1 MANPANRAYLAA
13 RSAHKRLMGVT
24 VTVSRGLN
32 TSAPL
37 TATVGFSGSV
47 TYESDGS
54 SLYTRNRDYLINIAE
69 YNVGGD
75 AVDPQKHD
83 VITEVI
89 HGVVRQFQVLE
100 SNGNGV
106 SASSDSGFTVWRVHT
121 KEM

>member
-24 VTVSRGLN
+24 ITVSRGLN

-37 TATVGFSGSV
+37 VATVGFSGSV
-47 TYESDGS
+47 SYESDGT

-75 AVDPQKHD
+75 AVDPRKFD
-83 VITEVI
+83 VITEIVN
-89 HGVVRQFQVLE
+89 GVVRQFQVLD
-100 SNGNGV
+100 SSGDGV
-106 SASSDSGFTVWRVHT
+106 AASSDSGFTVWRVHT
-121 KEM
+121 KEL

>member
-47 TYESDGS
+47 SYESDGS

-75 AVDPQKHD
+75 AVDPRKFD
-83 VITEVI
+83 VITEIVN
-89 HGVVRQFQVLE
+89 GVVRQFQVLD
-100 SNGNGV
+100 SSGDGV
-106 SASSDSGFTVWRVHT
+106 AASSDSGFTVWRVHT
-121 KEM
+121 KEL